1 MAERLQQTLNI
12 LSWNATGIMSSSTH
26 LTNIL
31 AQRNIEICGIS
42 EHWLYE
48 KDLMFFDK
56 LDSNYKSHA
65 VADTSLNFPGR
76 RKVGKGGVAILWH
89 KKHNQNIAP
98 LDIDDDRIIGIKYNC
113 WVNSAI
119 YLFQMYLPCSNHT
132 LTAFT
137 EYVDKM
143 RNILNLYSEKGIVVL
158 MGDMNVNFLPN
169 AIQCNPTGRKLRF
182 LNFLRDTNLISL
194 TTLEMCSGVSSS
206 FVTYDNST
214 ESLIDHILFPAEK
227 LLYINEC
234 EICDDDCLNVSR
246 HRPIFCQIRLPAYTQ
261 WSFGCEG
268 DNTINW
274 KVVSDEARLTYRQFI
289 SNDISIQNIINNG
302 IISDTDINRAYSTIV
317 TVVKK
322 AAIESLPIKN
332 FKRYLKPYWNAE
344 LNVLH
349 KDMKSKRA
357 NWVRNGKPRGNIS
370 EIYTIYKAA
379 KCDFRRKHRQIVDAY
394 MKRQIEEIDR
404 VAEIDSRL
412 FLRLVNAK
420 RKTSGPAVSSDI
432 NFDGRTASTP
442 QEITDEWAKHFKKL
456 YTPSDD
462 LHFDNEH
469 KNHISRQLQSINENL
484 VFPDPPIISTE
495 EVQAAVRLGKNGKAA
510 GEDGITYEH
519 IAGAGEIIFL
529 LLAKLYTAMLKHSY
543 APDDIKRGVIITL
556 FKGGNKRKDNLDN
569 YRAITLSSVILK
581 IFERILLTR
590 IQLFDD
596 LRPPIH
602 PLQGGFQKKSRM
614 FNDVILTERDS

>member
-1 MAERLQQTLNI
+1 MAEHLHQNLNI
-12 LSWNATGIMSSSTH
+12 LSWNATGIMSSSTY

-31 AQRNIEICGIS
+31 AQRNIDICGIS

-48 KDLMFFDK
+48 KDLMFFNK

-65 VADTSLNFPGR
+65 VADISLNFPGR

-113 WVNSAI
+113 GVNSAI
-119 YLFQMYLPCSNHT
+119 YLFQMYLPCSNHS
-132 LTAFT
+132 LTAYT
-137 EYVDKM
+137 EYLDKM

-158 MGDMNVNFLPN
+158 MGDMNVNSLPN
-169 AIQCNPTGRKLRF
+169 PIQCNPTGRKMRF
-182 LNFLRDTNLISL
+182 LNLLRDTNMISL
-194 TTLEMCSGVSSS
+194 TTLEMCSGASSS

-246 HRPIFCQIRLPAYTQ
+246 HRPIYCQIRLPSYSQ
-261 WSFGCEG
+261 WSFGSEG

-274 KVVSDEARLTYRQFI
+274 KVVSDEARLAYRQFL
-289 SNDISIQNIINNG
+289 SNDISIQNIINND
-302 IISDTDINRAYSTIV
+302 IISDTDINRVYSTIV

-322 AAIESLPIKN
+322 AAIESLPIKK
-332 FKRYLKPYWNAE
+332 FKRYLKPYWNVE
-344 LNVLH
+344 LNMLH

-379 KCDFRRKHRQIVDAY
+379 KCDFRRKHRRIVDAY

-412 FLRLVNAK
+412 FWRLVNVVHL
-420 RKTSGPAVSSDI
+420 TPLYVLYINLEMSSTMK
-432 NFDGRTASTP
+432 F
-442 QEITDEWAKHFKKL
+442 FC
-456 YTPSDD
+456 
-462 LHFDNEH
+462 
-469 KNHISRQLQSINENL
+469 
-484 VFPDPPIISTE
+484 
-495 EVQAAVRLGKNGKAA
+495 
-510 GEDGITYEH
+510 
-519 IAGAGEIIFL
+519 
-529 LLAKLYTAMLKHSY
+529 
-543 APDDIKRGVIITL
+543 
-556 FKGGNKRKDNLDN
+556 
-569 YRAITLSSVILK
+569 
-581 IFERILLTR
+581 
-590 IQLFDD
+590 
-596 LRPPIH
+596 
-602 PLQGGFQKKSRM
+602 
-614 FNDVILTERDS
+614 